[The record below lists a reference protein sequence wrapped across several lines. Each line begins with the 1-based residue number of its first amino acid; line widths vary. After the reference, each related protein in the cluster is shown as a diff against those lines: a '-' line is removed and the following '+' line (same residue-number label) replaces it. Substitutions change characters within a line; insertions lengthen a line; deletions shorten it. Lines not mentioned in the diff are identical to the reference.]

1 MNEETTVV
9 SPELPAWFCT
19 ESCAS
24 GCIEFIEFPVGY
36 TACVSVCMA
45 ACLAD

>member
-1 MNEETTVV
+1 VNEETTVAA
-9 SPELPAWFCT
+9 PLLPAWFCT

-24 GCIEFIEFPVGY
+24 GCIEFIETPVGY
-36 TACVSVCMA
+36 AACMSVCMA